1 VIDEVRF
8 ERVIDAPP
16 DVVFEA
22 FTTDGGQQAFYGQDD
37 PGWIVESDCD
47 LRVGGVWT
55 VTFGPSRGHLHRH
68 RHVFEVIERPWR
80 LVLATMEF
88 RADGSSLDFA
98 IEVTFEEQDA
108 KTLMTMTQS
117 GFPTAELRDEH
128 GRGAPNAFARLER
141 AIHARKSDGRA
152 TGR

>member
-16 DVVFEA
+16 DAVFEA
-22 FTTDGGQQAFYGQDD
+22 FTTDGGQRAFYGQDD
-37 PGWIVESDCD
+37 PGWIVESECD

-55 VTFGPSRGHLHRH
+55 VTFGPSRNRLYRH
-68 RHVFEVIERPWR
+68 RHVFELIDRPWR
-80 LVLATMEF
+80 LVLATTEF
-88 RADGSSLDFA
+88 RADGSSLDIA
-98 IEVTFEEQDA
+98 IEFTFEDQDG

-128 GRGAPNAFARLER
+128 ERGVPNAFARLER
-141 AIHARKSDGRA
+141 AIRVRK
-152 TGR
+152 